1 MGQIKAPIIINNN
14 IININ
19 NYNFLNIGDK
29 SMSNMKDININ
40 SNDYNDSFI
49 KKNNL
54 LIPLNGMIPE
64 NFLKEEQ
71 CSYVR
76 KLSNFNSTK
85 TLLKGYK
92 RSSSAMNIR
101 EKYMKNLIKKNV

>member
-1 MGQIKAPIIINNN
+1 
-14 IININ
+14 
-19 NYNFLNIGDK
+19 
-29 SMSNMKDININ
+29 
-40 SNDYNDSFI
+40 
-49 KKNNL
+49 
-54 LIPLNGMIPE
+54 MIPE

-101 EKYMKNLIKKNV
+101 EKYVQNLIKKNVITKMIE